1 MDKHIKAYV
10 IICEELSGTDLSL
23 SSFQCNLFH
32 TLRIIFSIFNM
43 AALLDIQALEVRF
56 VAGHLPVQAVDGVDF
71 RIRAGETFA
80 LLGESGSGK
89 SVTALSITRLL
100 PKSAEI
106 TGSVLFNGTDLLAL
120 PKREMRSFR
129 GGRIAMIFQEPQTSL
144 NPALT
149 VGVQVGE
156 TLQEHR
162 RLRGR
167 ARRQKVLELLE
178 AVGIPDPDR
187 RMDEFP
193 HQFSG
198 GMKQR
203 AMLAIALAGEP
214 ELLIADEPTTA
225 LDVTTQARILVLL
238 KKIQRDT
245 GMALLFIT
253 HDLAV
258 ASQVADRV
266 AVMNGGRIVET
277 GPTRRFFGQPQH
289 PYSKKLLASL
299 PEVRGQGIGNRGR
312 KVEEGGQ
319 EAEGG
324 TVGIAGAGY
333 SGLSKQPVLS
343 VSELK
348 VHFPVQTG
356 LFGSPAGYLRAVD
369 GVSLELK
376 QGRTLA
382 VVGESGS
389 GKTTLGKGVLQ
400 LLKPAGG
407 TVRLEGD
414 NLSDLS
420 PAQLRRRRAHMQVVF
435 QDPFS
440 SMNPQMM
447 VKDIIEEG
455 MVSLQTGKNAAQR
468 QALVDELL
476 TQVGLEPDYKYRYP
490 HEFSGGQ
497 RQRICIARA
506 LAVRPKL
513 LVCDEPTSALDVTVQ
528 ARILALLARFQQEMG
543 LAYLFI
549 THNISLVAGFAHEMA
564 VMYRGRIVEQGA
576 TDTVLASPQH
586 EYTKALLAAVPTIR
600 M

>member
-1 MDKHIKAYV
+1 MT
-10 IICEELSGTDLSL
+10 G
-23 SSFQCNLFH
+23 N
-32 TLRIIFSIFNM
+32 TL
-43 AALLDIQALEVRF
+43 LEVNALKVRF
-56 VAGHLPVQAVDGVDF
+56 AAESHPVQAVDGVDF
-71 RIRAGETFA
+71 RIQQGETFA

-100 PKSAEI
+100 PKTAESAGTI
-106 TGSVLFNGTDLLAL
+106 LFNGTDLLTL
-120 PKREMRSFR
+120 SNKKMRGIR
-129 GGRIAMIFQEPQTSL
+129 GRRIAMIFQEPQTSL

-149 VGVQVGE
+149 VAKQVGE
-156 TLQEHR
+156 TLAQHGN
-162 RLRGR
+162 LSGR
-167 ARRQKVLELLE
+167 AQKKRVIELLE
-178 AVGIPDPDR
+178 AVEIPDPAQ
-187 RMDEFP
+187 RMDDYP

-203 AMLAIALAGEP
+203 VMLALALAGEP
-214 ELLIADEPTTA
+214 DLLIADEPTTA
-225 LDVTTQARILVLL
+225 LDVTTQARILALL
-238 KKIQRDT
+238 KKIQGDT
-245 GMALLFIT
+245 GMAMLFIT

-266 AVMNGGRIVET
+266 AVMNKGKLVET
-277 GPTRRFFGQPQH
+277 ASTRRFFSRPQH
-289 PYSKKLLASL
+289 PYSKILFDSL
-299 PEVRGQGIGNRGR
+299 PDASKNRVRDAG
-312 KVEEGGQ
+312 
-319 EAEGG
+319 EAPLQAEPM
-324 TVGIAGAGY
+324 
-333 SGLSKQPVLS
+333 LR

-356 LFGSPAGYLRAVD
+356 FFGRPAGYLRAVD
-369 GVSLELK
+369 GVSLELA

-389 GKTTLGKGVLQ
+389 GKTTLGKGILQ

-407 TVRLEGD
+407 AVFLTGD

-420 PAQLRRRRAHMQVVF
+420 ASQLRQRRTDMQVVF

-455 MVSLQTGKNAAQR
+455 MLSLGAEKNSRVR

-476 TQVGLEPDYKYRYP
+476 DQVGLEPDFKYRYP

-513 LVCDEPTSALDVTVQ
+513 LICDEPTSALDVTVQ
-528 ARILALLARFQQEMG
+528 ARILELLAKLQEDLG

-549 THNISLVAGFAHEMA
+549 THNISVVASFAHDVA
-564 VMYRGRIVEQGA
+564 VMYQGRIVEQGA
-576 TDTVLASPQH
+576 TGSVLTAPQH
-586 EYTKALLAAVPTIR
+586 EYTQALLSAVPVIKSA
-600 M
+600 

>member
-1 MDKHIKAYV
+1 M
-10 IICEELSGTDLSL
+10 T
-23 SSFQCNLFH
+23 
-32 TLRIIFSIFNM
+32 T
-43 AALLDIQALEVRF
+43 LLDVKSLKVRF
-56 VAGHLPVQAVDGVDF
+56 AAGGHPVQAIGGVNF
-71 RIRAGETFA
+71 RIEAGQTLA

-100 PKSAEI
+100 PKTADIS
-106 TGSVLFNGTDLLAL
+106 GSVSFDGIDLLTL
-120 PKREMRSFR
+120 PERGMRAVR

-144 NPALT
+144 NPVLT

-156 TLQEHR
+156 TLQRHKGV
-162 RLRGR
+162 RGK
-167 ARRQKVLELLE
+167 ARREEALELLQ
-178 AVGIPDPDR
+178 AVGIPDPGR
-187 RMDEFP
+187 RVDDYP

-214 ELLIADEPTTA
+214 DLLIADEPTTA
-225 LDVTTQARILVLL
+225 LDVTTQARILALL

-245 GMALLFIT
+245 GMAMLFIT

-266 AVMNGGRIVET
+266 AVMHEGRIVEA
-277 GPTRRFFGQPQH
+277 GDTREFFYQPQH

-299 PEVRGQGIGNRGR
+299 PDNSATRIEKTPSAGDPML
-312 KVEEGGQ
+312 KV
-319 EAEGG
+319 
-324 TVGIAGAGY
+324 
-333 SGLSKQPVLS
+333 SGL
-343 VSELK
+343 K
-348 VHFPVQTG
+348 VQFPIRRG
-356 LFGSPAGYLRAVD
+356 FFGGAAGFLRAVD

-389 GKTTLGKGVLQ
+389 GKTTLGKGILQ
-400 LLKPAGG
+400 LLEPAGG
-407 TVRLEGD
+407 TVCLEGEY
-414 NLSDLS
+414 LVGLS
-420 PAQLRRRRAHMQVVF
+420 PAQLRRQRSRMQVVF

-447 VKDIIEEG
+447 VKDIVEEG
-455 MVSLQTGKNAAQR
+455 MRSLVTGQNAADR
-468 QALVDELL
+468 QLVVDELL
-476 TQVGLEPDYKYRYP
+476 AQVGLEPAHKYRYP

-506 LAVRPKL
+506 LAVGPKL

-528 ARILALLARFQQEMG
+528 ARILALLARLQEELG

-549 THNISLVAGFAHEMA
+549 THNISVIHGFAHEVA
-564 VMYRGRIVEQGA
+564 VMYRGTIVEQGA
-576 TDTVLASPQH
+576 TDTVLTNPQH
-586 EYTKALLAAVPTIR
+586 EYTRALLSAVPKIR
-600 M
+600 GYGPGTRGWRI

>member
-1 MDKHIKAYV
+1 MT
-10 IICEELSGTDLSL
+10 ENPL
-23 SSFQCNLFH
+23 
-32 TLRIIFSIFNM
+32 
-43 AALLDIQALEVRF
+43 LEVKALKVRF
-56 VAGHLPVQAVDGVDF
+56 AAEDHLVQAVDGVDF
-71 RIRAGETFA
+71 RILPGETFA

-100 PKSAEI
+100 PGTAEI
-106 TGSVLFNGTDLLAL
+106 TGAVEFKGMDLLAL
-120 PKREMRSFR
+120 PMTRMRSFR
-129 GGRIAMIFQEPQTSL
+129 GRHIAMIFQEPQTSL

-149 VGVQVGE
+149 VGMQIGE
-156 TLQEHR
+156 TLEQHR
-162 RLRGR
+162 NLTGR
-167 ARRQKVLELLE
+167 AQKERVIELLE
-178 AVGIPDPDR
+178 AVEIPDPAL
-187 RMDEFP
+187 RMREYP

-203 AMLAIALAGEP
+203 VMLAMALAGEP
-214 ELLIADEPTTA
+214 DLLIADEPTTA
-225 LDVTTQARILVLL
+225 LDVTTQARILALL

-245 GMALLFIT
+245 GMAMLFIT

-266 AVMNGGRIVET
+266 AVMNKGKLVET
-277 GPTRRFFGQPQH
+277 APARQFFSQPQH
-289 PYSKKLLASL
+289 PYSKQLFDSL
-299 PEVRGQGIGNRGR
+299 PDASKYIDRDAGV
-312 KVEEGGQ
+312 VLPAQ
-319 EAEGG
+319 EPM
-324 TVGIAGAGY
+324 
-333 SGLSKQPVLS
+333 LR

-348 VHFPVQTG
+348 VHFPVQKG
-356 LFGSPAGYLRAVD
+356 LFGRPAGYLRAVD
-369 GVSLELK
+369 GVSLELA

-389 GKTTLGKGVLQ
+389 GKTTLGKGILQ

-407 TVRLEGD
+407 AVFIMGD
-414 NLSDLS
+414 KLSDLS
-420 PAQLRRRRAHMQVVF
+420 PLQLRQRRADMQVVF

-440 SMNPQMM
+440 SMNPLMM

-455 MVSLQTGKNAAQR
+455 MSTLGTENNAAHR
-468 QALVDELL
+468 QSLVDQLL
-476 TQVGLEPDYKYRYP
+476 IQVGLEPGHKYRYP

-528 ARILALLARFQQEMG
+528 ARILELLASLQEELG

-549 THNISLVAGFAHEMA
+549 THNISVVASFAHEVA

-576 TDTVLASPQH
+576 TGTVLTSPRH
-586 EYTKALLAAVPTIR
+586 EYTKNLLAAVPTIR
-600 M
+600 R

>member
-1 MDKHIKAYV
+1 MT
-10 IICEELSGTDLSL
+10 G
-23 SSFQCNLFH
+23 N
-32 TLRIIFSIFNM
+32 TL
-43 AALLDIQALEVRF
+43 LEVNALKVRF
-56 VAGHLPVQAVDGVDF
+56 AAESHPVQAVDGVDF
-71 RIRAGETFA
+71 RIQSGETFA

-100 PKSAEI
+100 PRTAEI
-106 TGSVLFNGTDLLAL
+106 SGAVVFNGIDLLAL
-120 PKREMRSFR
+120 PKKKMRSFR
-129 GGRIAMIFQEPQTSL
+129 GRRIAMIFQEPQTSL

-149 VGVQVGE
+149 VAKQVGE
-156 TLQEHR
+156 TLAQHR
-162 RLRGR
+162 NLSGK
-167 ARRQKVLELLE
+167 AQKKSVVELLE
-178 AVGIPDPDR
+178 AVEIPDPAQ
-187 RMDEFP
+187 RMDEYP

-203 AMLAIALAGEP
+203 VMLAMALAGEP
-214 ELLIADEPTTA
+214 DLLIADEPTTA
-225 LDVTTQARILVLL
+225 LDVTTQARILALL

-245 GMALLFIT
+245 GMAMLFIT

-266 AVMNGGRIVET
+266 AVMNKGKLVET
-277 GPTRRFFGQPQH
+277 ASTRRFFSRPQH
-289 PYSKKLLASL
+289 PYSKILFDSL
-299 PEVRGQGIGNRGR
+299 PDASKNRARDAG
-312 KVEEGGQ
+312 
-319 EAEGG
+319 EAPLQAEPM
-324 TVGIAGAGY
+324 
-333 SGLSKQPVLS
+333 LR

-356 LFGSPAGYLRAVD
+356 FFGRPAGYLRAVD
-369 GVSLELK
+369 GVSLELA

-389 GKTTLGKGVLQ
+389 GKTTLGKGILQ
-400 LLKPAGG
+400 LIKPAGG
-407 TVRLEGD
+407 AVFLTGD

-420 PAQLRRRRAHMQVVF
+420 ASQLRQRRTDMQVVF

-455 MVSLQTGKNAAQR
+455 MRSLGAEKNSRVR

-476 TQVGLEPDYKYRYP
+476 DQVGLEPDFKYRYP

-513 LVCDEPTSALDVTVQ
+513 LICDEPTSALDVTVQ
-528 ARILALLARFQQEMG
+528 ARILELLASLQEELG

-549 THNISLVAGFAHEMA
+549 THNISVVASFAHDVA
-564 VMYRGRIVEQGA
+564 VMYQGRIVEQGA
-576 TDTVLASPQH
+576 TESVLTAPQH
-586 EYTKALLAAVPTIR
+586 EYTQALLSAVPVIR
-600 M
+600 R

>member
-1 MDKHIKAYV
+1 M
-10 IICEELSGTDLSL
+10 T
-23 SSFQCNLFH
+23 
-32 TLRIIFSIFNM
+32 
-43 AALLDIQALEVRF
+43 ALLDVKSLKVRF
-56 VAGHLPVQAVDGVDF
+56 TGEGLPVRAVDGVDF
-71 RIRAGETFA
+71 RIDAGETLA

-89 SVTALSITRLL
+89 SVSALSITRLL

-120 PKREMRSFR
+120 PEGKIRAYR
-129 GGRIAMIFQEPQTSL
+129 GNRIAMIFQEPQTSL
-144 NPALT
+144 NPALR

-156 TLQEHR
+156 TLQQHG
-162 RLRGR
+162 RLRGN
-167 ARRQKVLELLE
+167 ARKGKVIELLE
-178 AVGIPDPDR
+178 AVGIPEPGQ
-187 RMDEFP
+187 RMDDYP

-203 AMLAIALAGEP
+203 VMLAIALAGEP
-214 ELLIADEPTTA
+214 DLLIADEPTTA

-258 ASQVADRV
+258 ASKVADRV
-266 AVMNGGRIVET
+266 AVMKEGRIVET
-277 GPTRRFFGQPQH
+277 GRTRQFFGQPQH

-299 PEVRGQGIGNRGR
+299 PDASARRMEKTPSPGAPML
-312 KVEEGGQ
+312 KV
-319 EAEGG
+319 
-324 TVGIAGAGY
+324 
-333 SGLSKQPVLS
+333 SGLEVQ
-343 VSELK
+343 
-348 VHFPVQTG
+348 FPLQTG
-356 LFGSPAGYLRAVD
+356 FFGGAAGYLRAVD

-389 GKTTLGKGVLQ
+389 GKTTLGKGILQ
-400 LLKPAGG
+400 LLEPAGG
-407 TVRLEGD
+407 TVCLEGE
-414 NLSDLS
+414 NLLDLS
-420 PAQLRRRRAHMQVVF
+420 AAQLRRQRAHMQVVF

-455 MVSLQTGKNAAQR
+455 MLSLGTGESAAHR
-468 QALVDELL
+468 QAVVDDLL

-513 LVCDEPTSALDVTVQ
+513 LICDEPTSALDVTVQ
-528 ARILALLARFQQEMG
+528 ARILALLAGLQEELG

-549 THNISLVAGFAHEMA
+549 THNISIISSFAHEVA

-576 TDTVLASPQH
+576 TGTVLASPQH
-586 EYTKALLAAVPTIR
+586 EYTKALLSAVPTIHR
-600 M
+600 

>member
-1 MDKHIKAYV
+1 M
-10 IICEELSGTDLSL
+10 T
-23 SSFQCNLFH
+23 
-32 TLRIIFSIFNM
+32 T
-43 AALLDIQALEVRF
+43 LLDVKSLKVRF
-56 VAGHLPVQAVDGVDF
+56 AVENHLVQAVDGVDF
-71 RIRAGETFA
+71 RIEAGETLA

-89 SVTALSITRLL
+89 SVTALSLTRLL
-100 PKSAEI
+100 PKTAQISGGI
-106 TGSVLFNGTDLLAL
+106 LFRDRDLLAL
-120 PKREMRSFR
+120 PSRQMRDIR
-129 GGRIAMIFQEPQTSL
+129 GRHISMIFQEPQTSL

-156 TLQEHR
+156 TLRQHR
-162 RLRGR
+162 RLRR
-167 ARRQKVLELLE
+167 TPQKEKVIELLE
-178 AVGIPDPDR
+178 AVGIPEPKR
-187 RMDEFP
+187 RMHEYP

-203 AMLAIALAGEP
+203 VMLAIALAGEP

-225 LDVTTQARILVLL
+225 LDVTTQARILALL
-238 KKIQRDT
+238 KKIQSDT

-266 AVMNGGRIVET
+266 AVMNEGRIVET
-277 GPTRRFFGQPQH
+277 GPTRQFFDQPH
-289 PYSKKLLASL
+289 HSYSKKLLASL
-299 PEVRGQGIGNRGR
+299 QVRRRRTEDRGQGIGDGSERRRRGVVDGER
-312 KVEEGGQ
+312 
-319 EAEGG
+319 
-324 TVGIAGAGY
+324 
-333 SGLSKQPVLS
+333 SRLSRQPVLR
-343 VSELK
+343 VSGLK
-348 VHFPVQTG
+348 VRFPEQTG
-356 LFGSPAGYLRAVD
+356 LFGRPTGYLHAVD

-389 GKTTLGKGVLQ
+389 GKTTLGKGILQ

-407 TVRLEGD
+407 TVFLEGE
-414 NLSDLS
+414 NLLELS
-420 PAQLRRRRAHMQVVF
+420 PAQLRRRRADMQVVF

-447 VKDIIEEG
+447 VKDIVEEG
-455 MVSLQTGKNAAQR
+455 MVSLGADSRAADR
-468 QALVDELL
+468 QAAVDQLL
-476 TQVGLEPDYKYRYP
+476 AQVGLDPVHKYRYP

-528 ARILALLARFQQEMG
+528 ARILALLARLQEELG

-549 THNISLVAGFAHEMA
+549 THNISVVAGFSHEMA
-564 VMYRGRIVEQGA
+564 VMYRGRIVEQGV
-576 TDTVLASPQH
+576 TDTVLTAPQH
-586 EYTKALLAAVPTIR
+586 EYTKALLSAVPTIKN
-600 M
+600 

>member
-1 MDKHIKAYV
+1 M
-10 IICEELSGTDLSL
+10 T
-23 SSFQCNLFH
+23 
-32 TLRIIFSIFNM
+32 
-43 AALLDIQALEVRF
+43 ALLDVKTLKVQFATEND
-56 VAGHLPVQAVDGVDF
+56 PVKAVDGIDF
-71 RIRAGETFA
+71 QLQTGETFA

-100 PKSAEI
+100 AKTAEV
-106 TGSVLFNGTDLLAL
+106 TGSVRFDGTDLLAL
-120 PKREMRSFR
+120 PEGKIRAFR

-156 TLQEHR
+156 TLQQHR
-162 RLRGR
+162 RLRGK

-178 AVGIPDPDR
+178 AMGIPNPGQ
-187 RMDEFP
+187 RMDDYP

-203 AMLAIALAGEP
+203 IMLAIALAGEP

-225 LDVTTQARILVLL
+225 LDVTTQARILDLL
-238 KKIQRDT
+238 GKIQRDT
-245 GMALLFIT
+245 GMAMLFIT

-266 AVMNGGRIVET
+266 AVMNEGRIVET
-277 GPTRRFFGQPQH
+277 GPTRQFFRQPLH
-289 PYSKKLLASL
+289 AYSKKLLASL
-299 PEVRGQGIGNRGR
+299 PNSSVRSTGKPLLSDRPML
-312 KVEEGGQ
+312 KV
-319 EAEGG
+319 
-324 TVGIAGAGY
+324 
-333 SGLSKQPVLS
+333 SG
-343 VSELK
+343 LK

-356 LFGSPAGYLRAVD
+356 FFGRTAGYLRAVD
-369 GVSLELK
+369 GVSLELRH
-376 QGRTLA
+376 GRTLA

-389 GKTTLGKGVLQ
+389 GKTTLGKGILQ
-400 LLKPAGG
+400 LLKPAEGA
-407 TVRLEGD
+407 VFIDGD
-414 NLSDLS
+414 NLLDLS
-420 PAQLRRRRAHMQVVF
+420 PSQLRQRRADMQVVF

-455 MVSLQTGKNAAQR
+455 MLSLGTEKNAADR
-468 QALVDELL
+468 QAVVDQLL
-476 TQVGLEPDYKYRYP
+476 IQVGLEADYKYRYP

-528 ARILALLARFQQEMG
+528 SRILALLASLQEELE

-549 THNISLVAGFAHEMA
+549 THNISVVASFAHDIA

-576 TDTVLASPQH
+576 TDTVLSAPRH
-586 EYTKALLAAVPTIR
+586 EYTKALLSAVPTIYTGPSR
-600 M
+600 TKTP

>member
-1 MDKHIKAYV
+1 MT
-10 IICEELSGTDLSL
+10 G
-23 SSFQCNLFH
+23 N
-32 TLRIIFSIFNM
+32 TL
-43 AALLDIQALEVRF
+43 LEVKALKVRF
-56 VAGHLPVQAVDGVDF
+56 TAESHPVQAVDGVDF
-71 RIRAGETFA
+71 RIQQGETFA

-89 SVTALSITRLL
+89 SVTALSITKLL
-100 PKSAEI
+100 PKTAKS
-106 TGSVLFNGTDLLAL
+106 TGAILFNGTDLLTL
-120 PKREMRSFR
+120 SNKKMRGFR
-129 GGRIAMIFQEPQTSL
+129 GRRIAMIFQEPQTSL

-149 VGVQVGE
+149 VGKQVGE
-156 TLQEHR
+156 TLAQHGN
-162 RLRGR
+162 LSGR
-167 ARRQKVLELLE
+167 AQRKRVIELLE
-178 AVGIPDPDR
+178 AVEIPDPGQ
-187 RMDEFP
+187 RMDEYP

-203 AMLAIALAGEP
+203 VMLAMALAGEP
-214 ELLIADEPTTA
+214 DLLIADEPTTA
-225 LDVTTQARILVLL
+225 LDVTTQARILALL

-245 GMALLFIT
+245 GMAMLFIT

-266 AVMNGGRIVET
+266 AVMNKGKLVET
-277 GPTRRFFGQPQH
+277 ASTRRFFSQPQH
-289 PYSKKLLASL
+289 PYSKILFDSL
-299 PEVRGQGIGNRGR
+299 PDASKNRVRDAGEMPLQ
-312 KVEEGGQ
+312 
-319 EAEGG
+319 AEPM
-324 TVGIAGAGY
+324 
-333 SGLSKQPVLS
+333 LR

-348 VHFPVQTG
+348 VHFPMQTG
-356 LFGSPAGYLRAVD
+356 FFGRPAGYLRAVD
-369 GVSLELK
+369 GVSLELA

-389 GKTTLGKGVLQ
+389 GKTTLGKGILQ

-407 TVRLEGD
+407 AVFLTGD

-420 PAQLRRRRAHMQVVF
+420 ASQLRQRRTDMQVVF

-455 MVSLQTGKNAAQR
+455 MLSLGAEKNSRVR

-476 TQVGLEPDYKYRYP
+476 DQVGLEPDFKYRYP

-513 LVCDEPTSALDVTVQ
+513 LICDEPTSALDVTVQ
-528 ARILALLARFQQEMG
+528 ARILELLASLQEELG

-549 THNISLVAGFAHEMA
+549 THNISVVASFAHDVA
-564 VMYRGRIVEQGA
+564 VMYQGRIVEQGA
-576 TDTVLASPQH
+576 TGSVLTAPQH
-586 EYTKALLAAVPTIR
+586 EYTQALLSAVPVIR
-600 M
+600 R

>member
-1 MDKHIKAYV
+1 MIYE
-10 IICEELSGTDLSL
+10 ISL
-23 SSFQCNLFH
+23 GMGVH
-32 TLRIIFSIFNM
+32 MT
-43 AALLDIQALEVRF
+43 ALLDVKNLNVRF
-56 VAGHLPVQAVDGVDF
+56 AGDIQPVKAVDGVDF
-71 RIRAGETFA
+71 RIEPGETFA

-100 PKSAEI
+100 PRTAEI
-106 TGSVLFNGTDLLAL
+106 SGAVVFNGMDLLAL
-120 PKREMRSFR
+120 PKKEMRSFR
-129 GGRIAMIFQEPQTSL
+129 GRHIAMIFQEPQTSL

-149 VGVQVGE
+149 VGMQIGE
-156 TLQEHR
+156 TLGQHR
-162 RLRGR
+162 NLTGR
-167 ARRQKVLELLE
+167 AQKERVIELLE
-178 AVGIPDPDR
+178 AVEIPDPAL
-187 RMDEFP
+187 RMREYP

-203 AMLAIALAGEP
+203 VMLAMALAGEP
-214 ELLIADEPTTA
+214 DLLIADEPTTA
-225 LDVTTQARILVLL
+225 LDVTTQARILALL
-238 KKIQRDT
+238 KKIQRDM
-245 GMALLFIT
+245 GMAMLFIT

-266 AVMNGGRIVET
+266 AVMNKGKLVET
-277 GPTRRFFGQPQH
+277 ASTRQFFSRPQH
-289 PYSKKLLASL
+289 PYSKQLFDSL
-299 PEVRGQGIGNRGR
+299 PDASKYIERDTGV
-312 KVEEGGQ
+312 VLPAQ
-319 EAEGG
+319 EPM
-324 TVGIAGAGY
+324 
-333 SGLSKQPVLS
+333 LR

-348 VHFPVQTG
+348 VHFPVQKG
-356 LFGSPAGYLRAVD
+356 LFGRPAGYLRAVD
-369 GVSLELK
+369 GVSLELA

-389 GKTTLGKGVLQ
+389 GKTTLGKGILQ

-407 TVRLEGD
+407 AVFLMGD

-420 PAQLRRRRAHMQVVF
+420 QSQLRQHRADMQVVF

-440 SMNPQMM
+440 SMNPLMM

-455 MVSLQTGKNAAQR
+455 MSTLGTENNAANR
-468 QALVDELL
+468 QSLVDQLL
-476 TQVGLEPDYKYRYP
+476 IQVGLEPGHKYRYP

-528 ARILALLARFQQEMG
+528 ARILELLASLQEELG

-549 THNISLVAGFAHEMA
+549 THNISVVASFAHEVA

-576 TDTVLASPQH
+576 TGTVLTSPRH
-586 EYTKALLAAVPTIR
+586 EYTKNLLAAVPTIKTA
-600 M
+600 

>member
-1 MDKHIKAYV
+1 MIY
-10 IICEELSGTDLSL
+10 ELSLGMGVHMT
-23 SSFQCNLFH
+23 
-32 TLRIIFSIFNM
+32 
-43 AALLDIQALEVRF
+43 ALLDVKNLNVRF
-56 VAGHLPVQAVDGVDF
+56 AGDIQPVKAVDGVDF
-71 RIRAGETFA
+71 RIEPGETFA

-100 PKSAEI
+100 PRTAEI
-106 TGSVLFNGTDLLAL
+106 SGAVVFNGMDLLAL
-120 PKREMRSFR
+120 PKKEMRSFR
-129 GGRIAMIFQEPQTSL
+129 GRHIAMIFQEPQTSL

-149 VGVQVGE
+149 VGMQIGE
-156 TLQEHR
+156 TLGQHR
-162 RLRGR
+162 NLTGR
-167 ARRQKVLELLE
+167 AQKERVIELLE
-178 AVGIPDPDR
+178 AVEIPDPAL
-187 RMDEFP
+187 RMREYP

-203 AMLAIALAGEP
+203 VMLAMALAGEP
-214 ELLIADEPTTA
+214 DLLIADEPTTA
-225 LDVTTQARILVLL
+225 LDVTTQARILALL

-245 GMALLFIT
+245 GMAMLFIT

-266 AVMNGGRIVET
+266 AVMNKGKLVET
-277 GPTRRFFGQPQH
+277 ASTRQFFSRPQH
-289 PYSKKLLASL
+289 PYSKQLLDSL
-299 PEVRGQGIGNRGR
+299 PDASKNIERDTGVALSA
-312 KVEEGGQ
+312 Q
-319 EAEGG
+319 EPMLR
-324 TVGIAGAGY
+324 V
-333 SGLSKQPVLS
+333 SG
-343 VSELK
+343 LK
-348 VHFPVQTG
+348 VHFPVQKG
-356 LFGSPAGYLRAVD
+356 LFGRPAGYLRAVD
-369 GVSLELK
+369 GVSLELA

-389 GKTTLGKGVLQ
+389 GKTTLGKGILQ

-407 TVRLEGD
+407 AVFLTGD

-420 PAQLRRRRAHMQVVF
+420 QSQLRQRRADMQVVF

-440 SMNPQMM
+440 SMNPLMM

-455 MVSLQTGKNAAQR
+455 MSTLGTENNAAHR
-468 QALVDELL
+468 QNLVDQLL
-476 TQVGLEPDYKYRYP
+476 TQVGLEPDHKYRYP

-528 ARILALLARFQQEMG
+528 ARILELLASLQEELG

-549 THNISLVAGFAHEMA
+549 THNISVVASFAHEVA

-576 TDTVLASPQH
+576 TGTVLTSPRH
-586 EYTKALLAAVPTIR
+586 EYTKNLLAAVPTIKTA
-600 M
+600 

>member
-1 MDKHIKAYV
+1 M
-10 IICEELSGTDLSL
+10 T
-23 SSFQCNLFH
+23 
-32 TLRIIFSIFNM
+32 
-43 AALLDIQALEVRF
+43 ALLDVKDLKVRF
-56 VAGHLPVQAVDGVDF
+56 AAENYSVQAVDGVDF
-71 RIRAGETFA
+71 RIQQGETFA

-100 PKSAEI
+100 PKTAKS
-106 TGSVLFNGTDLLAL
+106 TGAILFNGTDLLTL
-120 PKREMRSFR
+120 SNKNMRGFR
-129 GGRIAMIFQEPQTSL
+129 GRRIAMIFQEPQTSL

-149 VGVQVGE
+149 VGKQVGE
-156 TLQEHR
+156 TLAQHR
-162 RLRGR
+162 NLSGKAQRKR
-167 ARRQKVLELLE
+167 VIELLE
-178 AVGIPDPDR
+178 AVEIPDPAQ
-187 RMDEFP
+187 RMDEYP

-203 AMLAIALAGEP
+203 VMLAMALAGEP
-214 ELLIADEPTTA
+214 DLLIADEPTTA
-225 LDVTTQARILVLL
+225 LDVTTQARILALL

-245 GMALLFIT
+245 GMAMLFIT

-266 AVMNGGRIVET
+266 AVMNKGKLVET
-277 GPTRRFFGQPQH
+277 ASTRRFFSQPQH
-289 PYSKKLLASL
+289 PYSKILFDSL
-299 PEVRGQGIGNRGR
+299 PDASKNRVRDAGEMPLQ
-312 KVEEGGQ
+312 
-319 EAEGG
+319 AEPM
-324 TVGIAGAGY
+324 
-333 SGLSKQPVLS
+333 LR

-356 LFGSPAGYLRAVD
+356 FFGRPAGYLRAVD
-369 GVSLELK
+369 GVSLELA

-389 GKTTLGKGVLQ
+389 GKTTLGKGILQ

-407 TVRLEGD
+407 AVFLTGD

-420 PAQLRRRRAHMQVVF
+420 ASQLRQRRTDMQVVF

-455 MVSLQTGKNAAQR
+455 MLSLGAEKNSRVR

-476 TQVGLEPDYKYRYP
+476 DQVGLEPDFKYRYP

-513 LVCDEPTSALDVTVQ
+513 LICDEPTSALDVTVQ
-528 ARILALLARFQQEMG
+528 ARILELLASLQEELG

-549 THNISLVAGFAHEMA
+549 THNISVVASFAHYVA
-564 VMYRGRIVEQGA
+564 VMYQGRIVEQGV
-576 TDTVLASPQH
+576 TGSVLSAPRH
-586 EYTKALLAAVPTIR
+586 EYTKTLLSAVPTIKSA
-600 M
+600 

>member
-1 MDKHIKAYV
+1 MIY
-10 IICEELSGTDLSL
+10 ELSLGMGVHMT
-23 SSFQCNLFH
+23 
-32 TLRIIFSIFNM
+32 
-43 AALLDIQALEVRF
+43 ALLDVKNLNVRF
-56 VAGHLPVQAVDGVDF
+56 AGDIQPVKAVDGVDF
-71 RIRAGETFA
+71 RIEPGETFA

-100 PKSAEI
+100 PRTAEI
-106 TGSVLFNGTDLLAL
+106 SGAVVFNGMDLLAL
-120 PKREMRSFR
+120 PKKEMRSFR
-129 GGRIAMIFQEPQTSL
+129 GRHIAMIFQEPQTSL

-149 VGVQVGE
+149 VGMQIGE
-156 TLQEHR
+156 TLGQHR
-162 RLRGR
+162 NLTGR
-167 ARRQKVLELLE
+167 AQKERVIELLE
-178 AVGIPDPDR
+178 AVEIPDPAL
-187 RMDEFP
+187 RMREYP

-203 AMLAIALAGEP
+203 VMLAMALAGEP
-214 ELLIADEPTTA
+214 DLLIADEPTTA
-225 LDVTTQARILVLL
+225 LDVTTQARILALL

-245 GMALLFIT
+245 GMAMLFIT

-266 AVMNGGRIVET
+266 AVMNKGKLVET
-277 GPTRRFFGQPQH
+277 ASTRQFFRQPQH
-289 PYSKKLLASL
+289 PYSKQLLDSL
-299 PEVRGQGIGNRGR
+299 PDASKNIERDTGVALSA
-312 KVEEGGQ
+312 Q
-319 EAEGG
+319 EPMLR
-324 TVGIAGAGY
+324 V
-333 SGLSKQPVLS
+333 SG
-343 VSELK
+343 LK
-348 VHFPVQTG
+348 VHFPVQKG
-356 LFGSPAGYLRAVD
+356 LFGRPAGYLRAVD
-369 GVSLELK
+369 GVSLELA

-389 GKTTLGKGVLQ
+389 GKTTLGKGILQ

-407 TVRLEGD
+407 AVFLMGD

-420 PAQLRRRRAHMQVVF
+420 QSQLRQRRADMQVVF

-440 SMNPQMM
+440 SMNPLMM

-455 MVSLQTGKNAAQR
+455 MSTLGTENNAANR
-468 QALVDELL
+468 QNLVDQLL
-476 TQVGLEPDYKYRYP
+476 TQVGLEPDHKYRYP

-528 ARILALLARFQQEMG
+528 ARILELLASLQEELG

-549 THNISLVAGFAHEMA
+549 THNISVVASFAHEVA

-576 TDTVLASPQH
+576 TGTVLTSPRH
-586 EYTKALLAAVPTIR
+586 EYTKNLLAAVPTIKTA
-600 M
+600 

>member
-1 MDKHIKAYV
+1 M
-10 IICEELSGTDLSL
+10 T
-23 SSFQCNLFH
+23 
-32 TLRIIFSIFNM
+32 
-43 AALLDIQALEVRF
+43 ALLDVNSLNVRF
-56 VAGHLPVQAVDGVDF
+56 AGDGHPVQAVAGVDF
-71 RIRAGETFA
+71 RIGAGETLA

-89 SVTALSITRLL
+89 SVTALGITRLL

-106 TGSVLFNGTDLLAL
+106 SGSVLLNGTDLLAL
-120 PKREMRSFR
+120 PEAKIRAFR
-129 GGRIAMIFQEPQTSL
+129 GGHIAMIFQEPQTSL

-156 TLQEHR
+156 TLQQHKG
-162 RLRGR
+162 LRGK
-167 ARRQKVLELLE
+167 ARKEKVIELLE
-178 AVGIPDPDR
+178 AVGIPEPGR
-187 RMDEFP
+187 RVNDYP

-203 AMLAIALAGEP
+203 VMLATALAGEP

-266 AVMNGGRIVET
+266 AVMQEGRIVET
-277 GPTRRFFGQPQH
+277 GNTRQFFDQPQH

-299 PEVRGQGIGNRGR
+299 PDPSARRTGKTPEADTAML
-312 KVEEGGQ
+312 KV
-319 EAEGG
+319 
-324 TVGIAGAGY
+324 
-333 SGLSKQPVLS
+333 SGL
-343 VSELK
+343 K
-348 VHFPVQTG
+348 VQFPIQTG
-356 LFGSPAGYLRAVD
+356 FFSGTAGYLRAVD

-389 GKTTLGKGVLQ
+389 GKTTLGKGILQ
-400 LLKPAGG
+400 LLEPAGG
-407 TVRLEGD
+407 TVCLDGE
-414 NLSDLS
+414 NLLDLS
-420 PAQLRRRRAHMQVVF
+420 PAQMRRQRVHMQVVF

-447 VKDIIEEG
+447 VKDVIEEG
-455 MVSLQTGKNAAQR
+455 MLSLGTGKTAAER
-468 QALVDELL
+468 QATVDQLL
-476 TQVGLEPDYKYRYP
+476 TQVGLEPDHKYRYP

-528 ARILALLARFQQEMG
+528 ARILALLASLQEELG

-549 THNISLVAGFAHEMA
+549 THNISIISSFAHEVA

-576 TDTVLASPQH
+576 TGTVLTAPRH
-586 EYTKALLAAVPTIR
+586 EYTKALLSAVPTIR
-600 M
+600 R

>member
-1 MDKHIKAYV
+1 MT
-10 IICEELSGTDLSL
+10 G
-23 SSFQCNLFH
+23 N
-32 TLRIIFSIFNM
+32 TL
-43 AALLDIQALEVRF
+43 LEVKALKVRF
-56 VAGHLPVQAVDGVDF
+56 TAESHPVQAVDGVDF
-71 RIRAGETFA
+71 RIQSGETFA

-100 PKSAEI
+100 PRTAEI
-106 TGSVLFNGTDLLAL
+106 SGAVVFNGIDLLAL
-120 PKREMRSFR
+120 PKKKMRSFR
-129 GGRIAMIFQEPQTSL
+129 GRRIAMIFQEPQTSL

-149 VGVQVGE
+149 VAKQVGE
-156 TLQEHR
+156 TLAQHR
-162 RLRGR
+162 NLSGK
-167 ARRQKVLELLE
+167 AQKKSVVELLE
-178 AVGIPDPDR
+178 AVEIPDPAQ
-187 RMDEFP
+187 RMDEYP

-203 AMLAIALAGEP
+203 VMLAMALAGEP
-214 ELLIADEPTTA
+214 DLLIADEPTTA
-225 LDVTTQARILVLL
+225 LDVTTQARILALL

-245 GMALLFIT
+245 GMAMLFIT

-266 AVMNGGRIVET
+266 AVMNKGKLVET
-277 GPTRRFFGQPQH
+277 ASTRRFFSRPQH
-289 PYSKKLLASL
+289 PYSKILFDSL
-299 PEVRGQGIGNRGR
+299 PDASKNRARDAG
-312 KVEEGGQ
+312 
-319 EAEGG
+319 EAPLQAEPM
-324 TVGIAGAGY
+324 
-333 SGLSKQPVLS
+333 LR

-356 LFGSPAGYLRAVD
+356 FFGRPAGYLRAVD
-369 GVSLELK
+369 GVSLELA

-389 GKTTLGKGVLQ
+389 GKTTLGKGILQ

-407 TVRLEGD
+407 AVFLTGD

-420 PAQLRRRRAHMQVVF
+420 ASQLRQRRTDMQVVF

-455 MVSLQTGKNAAQR
+455 MRSLGAEKNSRVR

-476 TQVGLEPDYKYRYP
+476 DQVGLEPDFKYRYP

-513 LVCDEPTSALDVTVQ
+513 LICDEPTSALDVTVQ
-528 ARILALLARFQQEMG
+528 ARILELLASLQEELG

-549 THNISLVAGFAHEMA
+549 THNISVVASFAHDVA
-564 VMYRGRIVEQGA
+564 VMYQGRIVEQGA
-576 TDTVLASPQH
+576 TGSVLTAPQH
-586 EYTKALLAAVPTIR
+586 EYTQALLSAVPTIKSA
-600 M
+600 